1 MRKGKIA
8 AILFMFLS
16 AALTV
21 LAVQDQHI
29 ARKLVELEMLPGVFT
44 FAVIGDD
51 RSGGDIYKKL
61 VAMVMAHKPA
71 FVVNTGD
78 MISSPVDR
86 RGWRKFWE
94 MSKPIT
100 VPYFLTVGNHDVHQ
114 GVPFSEQTYKEEADL
129 PGDELYY
136 SFTAGNS
143 LFIVLDSFIAGQ
155 EKKITGEQFTWL
167 EATLARSR
175 KKHKFIFVHHP
186 LFTVHGKGR
195 HSGTS
200 LDLYPKDRDRLEAL
214 FVKSEVNAV
223 FCGHEH
229 FYQRK
234 TIDGITHIISGGGGA
249 PLYANNKN
257 GGFHHFIIMTV
268 DGDMVSGKVIDSN
281 GEVRDRF

>member
-8 AILFMFLS
+8 AILFMLLS
-16 AALTV
+16 AAVTV

-29 ARKLVELEMLPGVFT
+29 AQKLVELEMLPGKFT

-61 VAMVMAHKPA
+61 VVMVMAHKPA

-100 VPYFLTVGNHDVHQ
+100 VPYFLTVGNHDVHPR
-114 GVPFSEQTYKEEADL
+114 VPFSEQTYQEEVDL
-129 PGDELYY
+129 PGNELYY

-155 EKKITGEQFTWL
+155 EKKITGEQFKWL

-186 LFTVHGKGR
+186 LLTIPGKGR

-214 FVKSEVNAV
+214 FVKSEVDAV

-229 FYQRK
+229 FYHRK
-234 TIDGITHIISGGGGA
+234 TIDGITHIITGGGGA
-249 PLYANNKN
+249 PLYTNNNN
-257 GGFHHFIIMTV
+257 GGFHHFVIMTV
-268 DGDMVSGKVIDSN
+268 DGDAVRGKVIDSS